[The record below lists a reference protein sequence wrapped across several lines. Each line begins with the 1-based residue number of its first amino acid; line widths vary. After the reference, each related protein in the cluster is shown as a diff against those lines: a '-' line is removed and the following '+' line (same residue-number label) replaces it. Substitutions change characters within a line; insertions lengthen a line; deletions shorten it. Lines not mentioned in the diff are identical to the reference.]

1 MNTRNEWK
9 KLLEIANDDLGLYG
23 LALDVNDNDEEGFF
37 KCDILKNGEVVETYA
52 ENYYEDE
59 LDDLINDAWDYA
71 KSNLKK

>member
-1 MNTRNEWK
+1 MNRRNEWK
-9 KLLEIANDDLGLYG
+9 KLLEIANADLGLYG

-37 KCDILKNGEVVETYA
+37 KCDILKDGKVVETYA